1 VVIVNETLARRWF
14 PNGALGQRLFLPGD
28 TTQPAEIVGIAGD
41 MKHAG
46 LARAAPPE
54 MFLPQAQQPVWE
66 MTLAVRTAGGD
77 RAAMALLPALRN
89 AVLEIDPDQPVYDQQ
104 TMRDRFAFSVLQ
116 YRFSLRLLAAL
127 SVIVLLLAG
136 VGIYG
141 VISHLVVERTRE
153 IGIRIALGGDHG
165 AVQRLVVRQGMS
177 PAAIGL
183 LAGLI
188 LAPLVTTLIRGLL
201 VGVSPHD
208 PLTFLTVAVLL
219 FAVALAACWLPARRA
234 ARVDPMIAL
243 RTE

>member
-1 VVIVNETLARRWF
+1 
-14 PNGALGQRLFLPGD
+14 
-28 TTQPAEIVGIAGD
+28 
-41 MKHAG
+41 
-46 LARAAPPE
+46 
-54 MFLPQAQQPVWE
+54 

-77 RAAMALLPALRN
+77 RAATALLPALRT
-89 AVLEIDPDQPVYDQQ
+89 AVLEIDPEQPVYDQQ
-104 TMRDRFAFSVLQ
+104 TMQDLFSYSVLQ

-127 SVIVLLLAG
+127 GLVALLLAG

-141 VISHLVVERTRE
+141 VISHLVAERTRE
-153 IGIRIALGGDHG
+153 IGIRIALGGDEG

-188 LAPLVTTLIRGLL
+188 LAPVLTTLVRGML

-208 PLTFLTVAVLL
+208 PLTFVAVGLL
-219 FAVALAACWLPARRA
+219 LLAVALFACWLPARRA